1 MIMLIG
7 MTKRLLLCVWDAYW
21 NTYYRIRD
29 VFFYSCDY
37 VVRSFVPTP
46 SVMSLQS
53 TISHIV
59 ATRCSVAR
67 FGDGEIK
74 LCSNIDLGFQKA
86 APSLC
91 SALRTVLANGN
102 EGLLVCVPGV
112 FGNLDCYMKHERN
125 HWTKHLSYYRLIW
138 YKYMNR
144 SSKYGE
150 AFISRFYMPYKDKSV
165 AARSVKLWKQVWN
178 NRDLLIVEGEKSR
191 LGVGNDLFDN
201 ARTIKRIL
209 APNKDAYSYYSHLF
223 SETLKYDTTH
233 LVLLALGPTA
243 TVLTSDLCKHGY
255 QAIDIG
261 HIDIEYEWML
271 MGAEHKVPVMNKF
284 VNEAGGGIGVG
295 EFDDEKYLS
304 EIVCRVVNDGG
315 NCSNSG

>member
-59 ATRCSVAR
+59 ETRCSVAR

-112 FGNLDCYMKHERN
+112 FGNLDIYMVHDRKHWKR
-125 HWTKHLSYYRLIW
+125 HLSYFRKSW
-138 YKYMNR
+138 YKYM
-144 SSKYGE
+144 SHEKLYGE
-150 AFISRFYMPYKDKSV
+150 AFISRFYMPYRDKSV
-165 AARSVKLWKQVWN
+165 AEEAVCLWKKVWDG
-178 NRDLLIVEGEKSR
+178 RDVLILEGEKTR

-201 ARTIKRIL
+201 VSSIKRIL
-209 APNKDAYSYYSHLF
+209 APNVDAYSYYGELLRETKKF
-223 SETLKYDTTH
+223 SVSH
-233 LVLLALGPTA
+233 LVLIALGPTA
-243 TVLTSDLCKHGY
+243 TVLATELCGCGY

-271 MGAEHKVPVMNKF
+271 TGAEHKMPVKDKF
-284 VNEAGGGIGVG
+284 VNEAGGGVGIGDIEDV
-295 EFDDEKYLS
+295 KYAS
-304 EIVCRVVNDGG
+304 EIVCRVQGD
-315 NCSNSG
+315 